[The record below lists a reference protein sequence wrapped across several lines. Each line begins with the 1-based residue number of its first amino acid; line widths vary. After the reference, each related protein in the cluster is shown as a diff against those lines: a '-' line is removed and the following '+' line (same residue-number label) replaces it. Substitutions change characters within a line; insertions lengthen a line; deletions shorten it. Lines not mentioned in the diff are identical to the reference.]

1 MLVKTG
7 EDLIEVKENGH
18 DSVHQSVT
26 FQRSRDLKHLLR
38 RVQSLLDALGDI
50 GGLQGMLFTIAQF
63 TVFVFTFNKFDNYL
77 V

>member
-1 MLVKTG
+1 MHIKTG
-7 EDLIEVKENGH
+7 KDQIEVRENGH
-18 DSVHQSVT
+18 DSIHQSVT